1 MAKIVNLKSYR
12 DKALEQRSFGP
23 WQKRFGE
30 PYKSLSRLS
39 DLSDKTLYYLALP
52 GDNSS
57 NAFYEFIMGA
67 LELGLGPK
75 FRYLQNEDQLR
86 VVDIHLFLADQVRF
100 ELMRRLGWL
109 QNFPIE
115 NNTLLEMVQK
125 NDELKATS
133 REIPPVLAESH
144 PEHKDYQNLTRGDK
158 EVLIRRLL
166 QEALDVF
173 RKRIDE

>member
-1 MAKIVNLKSYR
+1 MAKIVNLQTYR

-30 PYKSLSRLS
+30 RYSAHTRLS

-57 NAFYEFIMGA
+57 NACYEFIMGA
-67 LELGLGPK
+67 LDLGPAPS
-75 FRYLQNEDQLR
+75 FHYLENDDQLR
-86 VVDIHLFLADQVRF
+86 VVDIHLFIADQVRF
-100 ELMRRLGWL
+100 ELMRRLQWL
-109 QNFPIE
+109 ENFPAE
-115 NNTLLEMVQK
+115 KNTLLEMVQK
-125 NDELKATS
+125 CDALKAASKET
-133 REIPPVLAESH
+133 PPVLAESH
-144 PEHKDYQNLTRGDK
+144 PEYSDYQKLTRGDK

-173 RKRIDE
+173 KKRLDE

>member
-1 MAKIVNLKSYR
+1 MAKIVNLQSYR
-12 DKALEQRSFGP
+12 AKALEQRSFGP
-23 WQKRFGE
+23 WQKRFRE
-30 PYKSLSRLS
+30 TYKSLTRLC

-67 LELGLGPK
+67 LELGSGPK
-75 FRYLQNEDQLR
+75 FHYLDNEDQLR

-109 QNFPIE
+109 QSFPAE
-115 NNTLLEMVQK
+115 NNTLLEMVRK
-125 NDELKATS
+125 TDELKATS
-133 REIPPVLAESH
+133 RQIPPVLVESH
-144 PEHKDYQNLTRGDK
+144 PEYKDYQNLTRGDK

-166 QEALDVF
+166 QDALDVF
-173 RKRIDE
+173 KKRLDE

>member
-1 MAKIVNLKSYR
+1 MAKIVNLQAYR
-12 DKALEQRSFGP
+12 DKALEQKSFGP

-30 PYKSLSRLS
+30 LYSTHTRLS

-57 NAFYEFIMGA
+57 NACYEFIMGA
-67 LELGLGPK
+67 LELGPAPN
-75 FRYLQNEDQLR
+75 FHYLENDDQLR

-100 ELMRRLGWL
+100 ELMRRLQWL
-109 QNFPIE
+109 QNFPAE
-115 NNTLLEMVQK
+115 KNTLLEMVLK
-125 NDELKATS
+125 CDALKAASKET
-133 REIPPVLAESH
+133 PPVLAESH
-144 PEHKDYQNLTRGDK
+144 PEYHDYQKLTRGDK

-173 RKRIDE
+173 KKRLDE